1 MCAAFLQTRFMNHLG
16 LDQKL
21 SLFAARV
28 GKNAQELAEV
38 EAVPWGSRDPA
49 TQACA
54 IIYGALLIDKVRGAE
69 CCVFL
74 LLRSITVHHLCV
86 GGMVCVR
93 AVVRATHA

>member
-1 MCAAFLQTRFMNHLG
+1 MFCCLVQTRFMNHLG

-54 IIYGALLIDKVRGAE
+54 IIYGALLIDKVRGAD

-74 LLRSITVHHLCV
+74 SLRSVTVHHLCV
-86 GGMVCVR
+86 VGHGVCAR
-93 AVVRATHA
+93 CCACHA